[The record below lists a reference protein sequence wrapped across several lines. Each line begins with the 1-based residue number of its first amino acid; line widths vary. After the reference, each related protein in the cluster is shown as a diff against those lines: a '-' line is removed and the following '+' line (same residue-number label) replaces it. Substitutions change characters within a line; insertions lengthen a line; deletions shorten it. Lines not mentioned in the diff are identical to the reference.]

1 MTRRIL
7 QRHRAILS
15 VAALFSVLALSM
27 LAACDPTLPLQA
39 LSEDQKLASI
49 DATPDST
56 NLRVGDSVKVLV
68 KYIGKGGGQISATGT
83 PIFTV
88 GNPFIVTVAQTGWVK
103 AVRLGRS
110 EILATV
116 SGKRDAL
123 VVLVVP

>member
-1 MTRRIL
+1 MIRNSRLPRRPIL
-7 QRHRAILS
+7 LVTAIG
-15 VAALFSVLALSM
+15 AVLALSVA
-27 LAACDPTLPLQA
+27 AACDPTLPLQV

-56 NLRVGDSVKVLV
+56 NLRVGDSVKVTV
-68 KYIGKGGGQISATGT
+68 KYIGRGGGQISSTGT
-83 PIFTV
+83 PVFTV
-88 GNPFIVTVAQTGWVK
+88 GNPLVVTVAQTGWVK

-110 EILATV
+110 EVLATV